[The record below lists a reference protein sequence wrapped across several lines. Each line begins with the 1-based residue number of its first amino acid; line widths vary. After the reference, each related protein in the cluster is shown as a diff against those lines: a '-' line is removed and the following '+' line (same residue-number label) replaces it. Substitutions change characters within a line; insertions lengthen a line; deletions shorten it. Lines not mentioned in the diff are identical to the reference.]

1 MNMDLHIA
9 GKVALVVAASK
20 GLGKA
25 TALALSQEGAIVG
38 ISARDIN
45 TLNQAAEEIHQA
57 TGNRVLAVPADVTV
71 RQDLERLAQK
81 VRQELGV
88 IDILVNNA
96 GGPRPG
102 LFVEM
107 SDDDWLQA
115 FNLNFLSA
123 TRLTRIVL
131 PAMREKRW
139 GRIINITSI
148 GVKQPLPNLILSNA
162 VRTGLVAMAKTLA
175 GQVAAY
181 GITVN
186 NVCPSYFL
194 TDRIHSLAASIAS
207 QNASTAAE
215 VIAGWEASIP
225 LHRLG
230 KPEELAA
237 AIAFLASEK
246 AAYITGATIQVDGGY
261 SQGLL

>member
-1 MNMDLHIA
+1 MDLKIA

-25 TALALSQEGAIVG
+25 TALTLAQEGAQVC

-45 TLNQAAEEIHQA
+45 TLNLAAEEIHQI
-57 TGNRVLAVPADVTV
+57 TGTHVLVVPADVTI

-81 VRQELGV
+81 VRQDLGA

-115 FNLNFLSA
+115 FNLNFMSA
-123 TRLTRIVL
+123 TRLTGMVL

-139 GRIINITSI
+139 GRIINITSF
-148 GVKQPLPNLILSNA
+148 GVKQPIPNLILSNA
-162 VRTGLVAMAKTLA
+162 VRTGLVAMAKTLS
-175 GQVAAY
+175 GQVAAC

-186 NVCPSYFL
+186 NVCPGYTL
-194 TDRIHSLAASIAS
+194 TDRMRSLAASTAAQS
-207 QNASTAAE
+207 GSTSAE

-225 LHRLG
+225 MRRLG

-237 AIAFLASEK
+237 LIAFLASEQ
-246 AAYITGATIQVDGGY
+246 AGYITGTTIQVDGGY
-261 SQGLL
+261 IQGLL

>member
-1 MNMDLHIA
+1 MDLKIA

-25 TALALSQEGAIVG
+25 AAMALAQEGVRVCIA
-38 ISARDIN
+38 ARDVN
-45 TLNQAAEEIHQA
+45 TLNLAAEEIQQA
-57 TGNRVLAVPADVTV
+57 SGIRVLAVPADVTV
-71 RQDLERLAQK
+71 RQDLERLAQQ
-81 VRQELGV
+81 VRQDLGS

-102 LFVEM
+102 QFVEM
-107 SDDDWLQA
+107 SDEDWLQA

-123 TRLTRIVL
+123 ARLSRMVL
-131 PAMREKRW
+131 PGMREKRW

-148 GVKQPLPNLILSNA
+148 GVKQPMPNLILSNV

-175 GQVAAY
+175 GQVAGF

-186 NVCPSYFL
+186 NVCPGYIL
-194 TDRIHSLAASIAS
+194 TDRTRSLAANTAA
-207 QNASTAAE
+207 QNGSTSAE
-215 VIAGWEASIP
+215 VISGWEASIP
-225 LHRLG
+225 MHRLG

-237 AIAFLASEK
+237 LITFIASEQ
-246 AAYITGATIQVDGGY
+246 AAYITGTTVQVDGGF